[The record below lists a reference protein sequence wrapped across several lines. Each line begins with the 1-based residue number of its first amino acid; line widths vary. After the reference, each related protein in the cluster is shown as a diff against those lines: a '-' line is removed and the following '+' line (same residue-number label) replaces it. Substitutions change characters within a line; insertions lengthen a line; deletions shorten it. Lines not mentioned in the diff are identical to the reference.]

1 MNILVSACLLNV
13 ACRYDGLAKG
23 NEQVQNLLNK
33 YTLIPICPE
42 QLGGLPTPRPASE
55 RVGDRV
61 MTANHHD
68 FTEQFKK
75 GAVEALRLA
84 NLYDCHYAILKEKS
98 PSCGKDLIYDGTFS
112 GHLTSGNGITADL
125 LTSHNIQVY
134 GESQI
139 EDMLREI
146 EGVGRVSE
154 NEDAGTAAV

>member
-23 NEQVQNLLNK
+23 NEQVQNLMK
-33 YTLIPICPE
+33 KHTLIPVCPE

-61 MTANHHD
+61 MTADRND
-68 FTEQFKK
+68 FTDEFVK
-75 GAVEALRLA
+75 GAEEVLRLA
-84 NLYDCHYAILKEKS
+84 KLYDCHYAVLKEKS
-98 PSCGKDLIYDGTFS
+98 PSCGKGLIYDGTFS

-125 LTSHNIQVY
+125 LTNHGIHIY

-139 EDMLREI
+139 AVLLQEI
-146 EGVGRVSE
+146 EEEGRVSE
-154 NEDAGTAAV
+154 KDKA